1 MEQLNLMKV
10 SQDLEKLKVIIY
22 QMQEYLEDSM
32 LTPEEEINL
41 EKSFEELKR
50 GDVISL
56 EEIENGC

>member
-1 MEQLNLMKV
+1 MKV
-10 SQDLEKLKVIIY
+10 SQDLEKLKVIVY

-50 GDVISL
+50 GDVISI